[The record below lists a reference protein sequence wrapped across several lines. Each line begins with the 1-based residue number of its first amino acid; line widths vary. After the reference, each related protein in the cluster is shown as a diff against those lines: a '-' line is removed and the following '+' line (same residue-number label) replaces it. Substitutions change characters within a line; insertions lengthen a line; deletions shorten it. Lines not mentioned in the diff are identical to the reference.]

1 MSAVLR
7 RITPVALCSLT
18 LTLFA
23 ASATAQSRDP
33 LPDVRERLKIEAQ
46 RVEKEIHDGRMQA
59 YRLLRTDP
67 DGAFDIIKGLIGTL
81 RKDTAVAESRREAL
95 MQALQ
100 RDITSLRALANVRR
114 ANDPLARATT
124 LDIRR
129 TPDPRHSRDKK
140 SAADTAE
147 ARFRQ
152 MTGRVADA
160 RALRDRTGERYS
172 GTLDQV
178 QKSSTPPASDYDL
191 PPDWLE
197 KTKKRSNLAKLTAQE
212 KAILEALKKPVKVDY
227 NMDTFQSV
235 LDHLSKQMGQNIL
248 IDKAT
253 MEEANVTYDTPITLR
268 FDRPVSARTA
278 LKRVLADVGLTY
290 VIHSQN
296 IQVMT
301 PARAKEMMTTR
312 TYYIGD
318 LMGVASPMLPAIVN
332 QYQAMQA
339 IGSILSQIQGIDPDS
354 WEARGGPGSVTFDPV
369 RMSLV
374 IRQSAEFHY
383 TINGGR

>member
-1 MSAVLR
+1 
-7 RITPVALCSLT
+7 
-18 LTLFA
+18 
-23 ASATAQSRDP
+23 
-33 LPDVRERLKIEAQ
+33 
-46 RVEKEIHDGRMQA
+46 
-59 YRLLRTDP
+59 
-67 DGAFDIIKGLIGTL
+67 
-81 RKDTAVAESRREAL
+81 

-100 RDITSLRALANVRR
+100 RDIASLRALAGVRR
-114 ANDPLARATT
+114 TNDPIARATS

-129 TPDPRHSRDKK
+129 ATDARVSDDKR
-140 SAADTAE
+140 SAASTAD

-152 MTGRVADA
+152 MTGRIADA
-160 RALRDRTGERYS
+160 RTVRDRTADRFA

-178 QKSSTPPASDYDL
+178 QKSSTLPASDYDL

-197 KTKKRSNLAKLTAQE
+197 KTKKRSPLNKLTAQE
-212 KAILEALKKPVKVDY
+212 RAILEALKKPVKVDY

-235 LDHLSKQMGQNIL
+235 IDHLSKQMGLNVL
-248 IDKAT
+248 IDKQS

-278 LKRVLADVGLTY
+278 LKRVLANVGMTY
-290 VIHSQN
+290 VVRKEN
-296 IQVMT
+296 IEVT
-301 PARAKEMMTTR
+301 TIARAKEMMTTR

-318 LMGVASPMLPAIVN
+318 LMGIASPLLPAIVN

-339 IGSILSQIQGIDPDS
+339 VGIILSQIQGIDPDS
-354 WEARGGPGSVTFDPV
+354 WEARGGPGTVVFDPI

-383 TINGGR
+383 MINGGR